1 MLLGDSV
8 IDTHVMTVAVLAI
21 PFTVRFDERITAD
34 DVERIRGSWRRCLL
48 GGESAAGIGVDAL
61 LSDSVFESAA
71 DSLRV
76 VGSTL
81 AHLEELLTSSLTVRA
96 IGEQQNALLMLHA
109 CGLASPDGRVLAL
122 VAASGT
128 GKTTAARTLG
138 RSYGYVTDETVAI
151 DAEGGVVA
159 YPKPLSV
166 KQDEAGLPKRQLA
179 PDAAE
184 LLPVPDAPLSFAAVA
199 LLDRADG
206 VVEARIESVDPI
218 DAICE
223 LVPQTSYLSVRDRPL
238 LELLTTFEARGGV
251 HRLVYS
257 EAESLPP
264 LVARL
269 LELSAAP
276 AAPGGYE
283 PLPRH
288 ELDRAQTPEPEIPAV
303 RRAAV
308 QDAIA
313 GAEGDLLLFVSGSVV
328 RLSGIGPL
336 IWDIAR
342 DWIGIDAVLQSV
354 LDAIGHPPDGVDAES
369 VVRATLY
376 ELAAA
381 GVVELSE
388 SVPAAQSVATA

>member
-8 IDTHVMTVAVLAI
+8 IDTHVMTVTVLAI
-21 PFTVRFDERITAD
+21 PFTIRFDERIDAT
-34 DVERIRGSWRRCLL
+34 DVERIRASWRRCSPLDT
-48 GGESAAGIGVDAL
+48 SAGIGVDAV
-61 LSDSVFESAA
+61 LSDSDVESGPER
-71 DSLRV
+71 LRV

-96 IGEQQNALLMLHA
+96 IGEQQDHLLMLHA
-109 CGLASPDGRVLAL
+109 CGLAVPDGRVLAL

-138 RSYGYVTDETVAI
+138 RIYGYVTDETVAI
-151 DAEGGVVA
+151 DSDGGVVA

-166 KQDEAGLPKRQLA
+166 KQEEPGVPKRQLA

-184 LLPVPDAPLSFAAVA
+184 LLPIPEAQLSFAAVA
-199 LLDRADG
+199 LLDRAEG
-206 VVEARIESVDPI
+206 VAEPRIETVDPI

-223 LVPQTSYLSVRDRPL
+223 LVPQTSYLSVRERPL
-238 LELLTTFEARGGV
+238 LELLTAFEARGGV

-257 EAESLPP
+257 EAASLPP

-269 LELSAAP
+269 LELSAVP
-276 AAPGGYE
+276 AGSVGYQ
-283 PLPRH
+283 PLPAD
-288 ELDRAQTPEPEIPAV
+288 ELARVESPEPELPSV
-303 RRAAV
+303 RRTSV

-313 GAEGDLLLFVSGSVV
+313 GADGDLLLFVSGSVV

-336 IWDIAR
+336 IWEIAHE
-342 DWIGIDAVLQSV
+342 WIGIDAVTRNV
-354 LDAIGHPPDGVDAES
+354 VDAIGHPPDGVDAVS
-369 VVRATLY
+369 VVRATLD

-381 GVVELSE
+381 GVLRLSV
-388 SVPAAQSVATA
+388 SVPAAQSMATA